1 MRTGLHL
8 TDKPMNMK
16 PTFLICACAFA
27 FAVTA
32 PGQTPSPTPD
42 SEAIDASASP
52 SVAPDYT
59 PAIPEPTTAPVVAAS
74 VATTSTVA
82 PAVAPSASPDTEEE
96 FDRAIERKIK
106 KHLNISIDGDKSHGS
121 NEDNQWWIPLVVL
134 FSCLALFG
142 TPVAVV
148 ATIMYFSFSKS
159 RALHKTVRMM
169 VEKGQPVPESLLNPP
184 PIVRQRSDLR
194 RGVVLLMIGAGLIVF
209 FGAVNAWEG
218 GVWSIGIIPFMIG
231 LGYLL
236 VWKLDIHR
244 GESSPK
250 V

>member
-1 MRTGLHL
+1 
-8 TDKPMNMK
+8 MNMK

-32 PGQTPSPTPD
+32 PGQTPSTTPE
-42 SEAIDASASP
+42 SGALAAPASP
-52 SVAPDYT
+52 SVAPEYT
-59 PAIPEPTTAPVVAAS
+59 PATPAPTAAPVVAAS
-74 VATTSTVA
+74 VAPAGTVA
-82 PAVAPSASPDTEEE
+82 PPLAPTASPDTEED

-106 KHLNISIDGDKSHGS
+106 RHLNISVDGDKSHRTDM
-121 NEDNQWWIPLVVL
+121 EDQWWIPLVV
-134 FSCLALFG
+134 FIACVGFFG

-148 ATIMYFSFSKS
+148 ATIMYFSFSRS

-169 VEKGQPVPESLLNPP
+169 VEKGQPVPEALLNPP
-184 PIVRQRSDLR
+184 PVVRQRSDLR
-194 RGVVLLMIGAGLIVF
+194 RGVILLMIGCGLIIF
-209 FGAVNAWEG
+209 LGAVNDWDG
-218 GVWSIGIIPFMIG
+218 GAWSIGIIPCMIG

-236 VWKLDIHR
+236 VWKLDVHR

>member
-1 MRTGLHL
+1 
-8 TDKPMNMK
+8 MK
-16 PTFLICACAFA
+16 MKSTFLICACAFA
-27 FAVTA
+27 FAATA
-32 PGQTPSPTPD
+32 PGQIPSPTPD
-42 SEAIDASASP
+42 SEALAAPASP

-59 PAIPEPTTAPVVAAS
+59 PATPAPTIAPVVAAT
-74 VATTSTVA
+74 VAPASTVA
-82 PAVAPSASPDTEEE
+82 PALAPAASPDTEEE

-106 KHLNISIDGDKSHGS
+106 RHLKISVNGDKSHDS
-121 NEDNQWWIPLVVL
+121 SEDNQWWIPLVVL

-148 ATIMYFSFSKS
+148 ATIMYFSFSKN
-159 RALHKTVRMM
+159 RAMHRTVRMM

-184 PIVRQRSDLR
+184 PVVRQRSDLR
-194 RGVVLLMIGAGLIVF
+194 RGIVLLMIGSGLVIF
-209 FGAVNAWEG
+209 LGAVNDWDG
-218 GVWSIGIIPFMIG
+218 GAWSIGIIPFMIG

-236 VWKLDIHR
+236 VWKLDVHR